1 MSNVGLKRIE
11 FRCFGKGIDPKRG
24 FIVSWRVLDNVMD
37 KEVNVDMREGIGTNV
52 RGGKSTSI
60 LRTRL
65 WSEKSKKR
73 LFVTRV
79 DGRGRFG
86 GLEMDPDG

>member
-11 FRCFGKGIDPKRG
+11 FRCFRKGIDPKRG

-52 RGGKSTSI
+52 RGG
-60 LRTRL
+60 
-65 WSEKSKKR
+65 
-73 LFVTRV
+73 
-79 DGRGRFG
+79 
-86 GLEMDPDG
+86 